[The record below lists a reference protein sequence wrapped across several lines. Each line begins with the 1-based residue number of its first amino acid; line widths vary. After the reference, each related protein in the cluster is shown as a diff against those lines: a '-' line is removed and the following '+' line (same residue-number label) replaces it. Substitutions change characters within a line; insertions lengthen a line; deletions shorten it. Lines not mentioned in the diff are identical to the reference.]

1 MTRISL
7 AFTQKQPLV
16 LGRWGIR
23 NATKK
28 YFTFDDNEWTL
39 DLEVLTVHSVPAA
52 GRHQAMV
59 QIHCAGLSV
68 QQDCGKHLAA
78 GL

>member
-7 AFTQKQPLV
+7 AFTQIQLLV
-16 LGRWGIR
+16 LGRWGV
-23 NATKK
+23 TKCHKK
-28 YFTFDDNEWTL
+28 YFIFDDNEWSL
-39 DLEVLTVHSVPAA
+39 DLAVLTVHSVPAA